1 MNMNDFLDF
10 NSANNQ
16 YSTSEKLDTDDI
28 RNDLLSRIDEALN
41 YLLPQG
47 YVQNNCFY
55 IGDTEGNK
63 GKSLVVQLQGDKQGS
78 WFDFATN
85 QGGDLFN
92 LWAEVRGYGKNEF
105 PKLLTE
111 INEWLGNNPVN
122 AKNALTTEKSSVV
135 QKLPPMDILGKPSA
149 EWNYLDRNNRLLAV
163 VYRYDNDQGK
173 QFRIWDVKSRKA
185 KAPDI
190 RPIYNIPGIIAS
202 KKIILV
208 EGEKTA
214 DALISNSFTATTAM
228 FGANAPIEK
237 TDWSP
242 LQGKELIIWPDNDE
256 AGISYAQRLSK
267 HLTNICSFI
276 SVLSP
281 PDDKKDK
288 WDAFDA
294 VAEKFDIRSFLNTAK
309 SSDPKLPS
317 FTISEFLND
326 ETPMPEDLI
335 SPRLLTPGG
344 LLLIGG
350 APKVGKSDFLINFL
364 IHMAAGESFLGLK
377 PPRPLR
383 IFYLQA
389 EIGYH
394 YMRERIKKL
403 KVSKDTIAK
412 ASSNLVSTT
421 NIQMILNDDGV
432 DTVYKT
438 IAHNF
443 PNQKI
448 DILCID
454 PIRNLFDGGAPNSS
468 ENDNNDMLFLLQ
480 NRIEKLRG
488 VLNPDMGI
496 ILCHHTKK
504 IKKKEV
510 EEDPF
515 QAFSGAG
522 SLRSFYSSGL
532 ILHRPDELDSRI
544 NLYFELRNGSSIPR
558 KIVEKE
564 DNKWVEL
571 NQFSERLI
579 KQDYGNK
586 LDAERHRK
594 SDVVLDLIA
603 EEALKG
609 NLYTSNQ
616 FAEKF
621 ESKASLGGN
630 KTIRE
635 RISVLATKGYIKFTN
650 EATSLG
656 YERCRSKYGL
666 ICVENMEFI
675 NSSGN
680 KQSVLP
686 THFKCPNTGAA
697 LPVENNKIWVLHEE
711 VKS

>member
-16 YSTSEKLDTDDI
+16 YSTPEKLDTDGI
-28 RNDLLSRIDEALN
+28 RHSLLSRIDEALH
-41 YLLPQG
+41 YLLPNG
-47 YVQNNCFY
+47 HVQNNCFY

-92 LWAEVRGYGKNEF
+92 LWAEVRSYGKNEF

-111 INEWLGNNPVN
+111 INKWLGNNPVN
-122 AKNALTTEKSSVV
+122 AKNTSTPKKSSVV

-149 EWNYLDRNNRLLAV
+149 EWNYLDQNNRLLAV
-163 VYRYDNDQGK
+163 VYRYDNEQGK

-190 RPIYNIPGIIAS
+190 RPVYNIPGIIAS

-214 DALISNSFTATTAM
+214 DTLIENGFTATTAM

-242 LQGKELIIWPDNDE
+242 LQGKELVIWPDNDE

-267 HLTNICSFI
+267 YLANICSFI
-276 SVLSP
+276 SVLTP

-294 VAEKFDIRSFLNTAK
+294 VAENFDIRSFLNTAK

-326 ETPMPEDLI
+326 ETPMPQDLI

-364 IHMAAGESFLGLK
+364 IHMAAGEPFLGLK

-403 KVSKDTIAK
+403 KVSKEIIRK

-468 ENDNNDMLFLLQ
+468 ENDNNAMLFFLQ
-480 NRIEKLRG
+480 NRIEKLRSM
-488 VLNPDMGI
+488 LNPDMGI

-571 NQFSERLI
+571 NPYSERLI
-579 KQDYGNK
+579 KQDYGSK

-666 ICVENMEFI
+666 ICVENMEFTN
-675 NSSGN
+675 NSGS

-711 VKS
+711 VES

>member
-1 MNMNDFLDF
+1 MNMNNFLDF

-16 YSTSEKLDTDDI
+16 PQISKQIDVEEI
-28 RNDLLSRIDEALN
+28 RRSLLHRIKEALN

-47 YVQNNCFY
+47 YIQNHCY
-55 IGDTEGNK
+55 YVGDVEGNK
-63 GKSLVVQLQGDKQGS
+63 GKSLVVQLKGNKQGC
-78 WFDFATN
+78 WHDFATN
-85 QGGDLFN
+85 QGGDLLN
-92 LWAEVRGYGKNEF
+92 LWSEVKGYSKSEF

-111 INEWLGNNPVN
+111 INDWLGNDAIYTIAEN
-122 AKNALTTEKSSVV
+122 SSVV
-135 QKLPPMDILGKPSA
+135 QKPPPIDTLGKYSA
-149 EWNYLDRNNRLLAV
+149 KWDYLSQDNKVIAC
-163 VYRYDNDQGK
+163 VYRYDTEHGK
-173 QFRIWDVKSRKA
+173 EFRIWDVENKKSQ
-185 KAPDI
+185 APII
-190 RPIYNIPGIIAS
+190 RPLYNIPQIKNSKTII
-202 KKIILV
+202 IV
-208 EGEKTA
+208 EGEKSA
-214 DALISNSFTATTAM
+214 DALIENGFTATTAM

-237 TDWSP
+237 TDWSH
-242 LQGKELIIWPDNDE
+242 LKDKEVIIWPDNDE
-256 AGISYAQRLSK
+256 AGISYANRLSK

-276 SVLSP
+276 SVLSA

-288 WDAFDA
+288 WDAHDAITENFD
-294 VAEKFDIRSFLNTAK
+294 VRSFLSTAK

-317 FTISEFLND
+317 FTISELLSD
-326 ETPMPEDLI
+326 ISPMPQDLI
-335 SPRLLTPGG
+335 FPRLLTPGG

-364 IHMAAGESFLGLK
+364 IHMAAGESFLRLK
-377 PPRPLR
+377 PPRPLK

-394 YMRERIKKL
+394 YMRERVKKL
-403 KVSKDTIAK
+403 KVSKETIAK
-412 ASSNLVSTT
+412 ASNNLVSTT

-443 PNQKI
+443 SNQKI

-468 ENDNNDMLFLLQ
+468 ENDNNAMLFFLQ
-480 NRIEKLRG
+480 NRIEKLRSM
-488 VLNPDMGI
+488 LNPDMGI

-571 NQFSERLI
+571 NPFGERLVR
-579 KQDYGNK
+579 KSYGEK
-586 LDAERHRK
+586 LDAERDRK
-594 SDVVLDLIA
+594 AEVILNLIRS
-603 EEALKG
+603 ESIKG
-609 NLYTSNQ
+609 NLYTNNQ

-621 ESKASLGGN
+621 ENKEGLGY
-630 KTIRE
+630 IDSISR
-635 RISVLATKGYIKFTN
+635 RISILATKGFIKFN
-650 EATSLG
+650 RNFSELG
-656 YERCRSKYGL
+656 ISNIRSRYGI
-666 ICVENMEFI
+666 ICVENMKFTTPDGKKI
-675 NSSGN
+675 NII
-680 KQSVLP
+680 P
-686 THFKCPNTGAA
+686 THYKSSNIGAV
-697 LPVENNKIWVLHEE
+697 LEVSEPIIWPKNDGADDV
-711 VKS
+711 

>member
-1 MNMNDFLDF
+1 MNDFLDF

-135 QKLPPMDILGKPSA
+135 RKLPPMDILGKPSA
-149 EWNYLDRNNRLLAV
+149 EWNYLDQNNRLLAV

-190 RPIYNIPGIIAS
+190 RPVYNILGIATS

-214 DALISNSFTATTAM
+214 DALIENGFTATTAM

-256 AGISYAQRLSK
+256 AGISYAKRLSK
-267 HLTNICSFI
+267 HLANICSFV

-281 PDDKKDK
+281 PDGKKDK
-288 WDAFDA
+288 WDAHDA

-364 IHMAAGESFLGLK
+364 IHMAAGEPFLGLK

-403 KVSKDTIAK
+403 KVSKEIIRK

-468 ENDNNDMLFLLQ
+468 ENDNNAMLFFLQ

>member
-1 MNMNDFLDF
+1 MDNFLDF

-16 YSTSEKLDTDDI
+16 GQIPKQIDI
-28 RNDLLSRIDEALN
+28 EEIRRSLLHRINEVLN

-47 YVQNNCFY
+47 YIQNHCY
-55 IGDTEGNK
+55 YAGDVEGGK
-63 GKSLVVQLQGDKQGS
+63 GKSLVVQLQGNKQGC
-78 WFDFATN
+78 WHDFATN
-85 QGGDLFN
+85 QGGDLLN
-92 LWAEVRGYGKNEF
+92 LWSEVRGYNKSEF
-105 PKLLTE
+105 SKLLTE
-111 INEWLGNNPVN
+111 INDWLGNSSINPTIW
-122 AKNALTTEKSSVV
+122 KNQPV
-135 QKLPPMDILGKPSA
+135 QKSPPIDTLGKPSKS
-149 EWNYLDRNNRLLAV
+149 WNYFDANNRLSAV
-163 VYRYDNDQGK
+163 VYRYDNEDGK
-173 QFRIWDVKSRKA
+173 QFRIWDVKNKKSQ
-185 KAPDI
+185 APKI
-190 RPIYNIPGIIAS
+190 RPLYNIPGIISS
-202 KKIILV
+202 KKVIIV
-208 EGEKTA
+208 EGEKSA
-214 DALISNSFTATTAM
+214 DALIESGFCATTAM
-228 FGANAPIEK
+228 CGANAPLEK
-237 TDWSP
+237 TDWSH
-242 LQGKELIIWPDNDE
+242 LKDKEVIIWPDNDE
-256 AGISYAQRLSK
+256 AGINYANKLADYLSGK
-267 HLTNICSFI
+267 CSFI

-281 PDDKKDK
+281 PEAKKDK
-288 WDAFDA
+288 WDAYDA
-294 VAEKFDIRSFLNTAK
+294 VAENFDVRSFLNTAK
-309 SSDPKLPS
+309 DLSKKLPS
-317 FTISEFLND
+317 FTISELLSD
-326 ETPMPEDLI
+326 ISPMPQDLI
-335 SPRLLTPGG
+335 FPRLLTPGG

-364 IHMAAGESFLGLK
+364 IHMAAGEPFLGLK
-377 PPRPLR
+377 PPRPLK

-394 YMRERIKKL
+394 YMRERVKKL
-403 KVSKDTIAK
+403 KVSKEIIAK
-412 ASSNLVSTT
+412 SSNNLVSTS
-421 NIQMILNDDGV
+421 NIQMILNDEGIEAV
-432 DTVYKT
+432 CKT
-438 IAHNF
+438 IKHNF
-443 PNQKI
+443 GNNKI
-448 DILCID
+448 DIICID
-454 PIRNLFDGGAPNSS
+454 PIRNLFDGGSPTSS
-468 ENDNNDMLFLLQ
+468 ENDNNAMLFFLQ
-480 NRIEKLRG
+480 NRIEKLRSM
-488 VLNPDMGI
+488 LNPDMGI

-532 ILHRPDELDSRI
+532 ILHRPDELYSRI

-571 NQFSERLI
+571 NPYSERLI
-579 KQDYGNK
+579 KQDYGSK

-666 ICVENMEFI
+666 ICVENMEFTN
-675 NSSGN
+675 NSGS
-680 KQSVLP
+680 KQNVLP

-711 VKS
+711 VES

>member
-1 MNMNDFLDF
+1 MNNFLDF

-16 YSTSEKLDTDDI
+16 SQISKQIDI
-28 RNDLLSRIDEALN
+28 EEIRRSLLHRINEVLN
-41 YLLPQG
+41 HLLPQG
-47 YVQNNCFY
+47 YIQNHCY
-55 IGDTEGNK
+55 YAGDIEGNK
-63 GKSLVVQLQGDKQGS
+63 GKSLVVQLQGNKQGC
-78 WFDFATN
+78 WHDFATN
-85 QGGDLFN
+85 QGGDLLN
-92 LWAEVRGYGKNEF
+92 LWSEVKGYGKSEF

-111 INEWLGNNPVN
+111 INDWLGNIPVSPTIW
-122 AKNALTTEKSSVV
+122 KNQPV
-135 QKLPPMDILGKPSA
+135 QKSPPIDTLGKPSKS
-149 EWNYLDRNNRLLAV
+149 WNYFDQNNRLSAV
-163 VYRYDNDQGK
+163 VYRYDNEDGK
-173 QFRIWDVKSRKA
+173 QFRIWDVKNKKSQ
-185 KAPDI
+185 APKI
-190 RPIYNIPGIIAS
+190 RPLYNIPGIISS
-202 KKIILV
+202 KKVIIV
-208 EGEKTA
+208 EGEKSA
-214 DALISNSFTATTAM
+214 DALIESGFCATTAM
-228 FGANAPIEK
+228 CGANAPLEK
-237 TDWSP
+237 TDWSH
-242 LQGKELIIWPDNDE
+242 LKDKEVIIWPDNDE
-256 AGISYAQRLSK
+256 AGINYANKLADYLSGK
-267 HLTNICSFI
+267 CSFI

-281 PDDKKDK
+281 PEAKKDK
-288 WDAFDA
+288 WDAYDA
-294 VAEKFDIRSFLNTAK
+294 VAENFDVRSFLNTAK
-309 SSDPKLPS
+309 DLSKKLPS
-317 FTISEFLND
+317 FTISELLSD
-326 ETPMPEDLI
+326 ISPMPQDLI
-335 SPRLLTPGG
+335 FPRLLTPGG

-364 IHMAAGESFLGLK
+364 IHMAAGEPFLGLK
-377 PPRPLR
+377 PPRPLK

-394 YMRERIKKL
+394 YMRERVKKL
-403 KVSKDTIAK
+403 KVSKEIIAK
-412 ASSNLVSTT
+412 SSNNLVSTS
-421 NIQMILNDDGV
+421 NIQMILNDEGIEAV
-432 DTVYKT
+432 CKT
-438 IAHNF
+438 IKHNF
-443 PNQKI
+443 GNNKI
-448 DILCID
+448 DIICID
-454 PIRNLFDGGAPNSS
+454 PIRNLFDGGSPTSS
-468 ENDNNDMLFLLQ
+468 ENDNNAMLFFLQ
-480 NRIEKLRG
+480 NRIEKLRSM
-488 VLNPDMGI
+488 LNPDMGI

-532 ILHRPDELDSRI
+532 ILHRPDELYSRI

-571 NQFSERLI
+571 NPYSERLI
-579 KQDYGNK
+579 KQDYGSK

-666 ICVENMEFI
+666 ICVENMEFTN
-675 NSSGN
+675 NSGS
-680 KQSVLP
+680 KQNVLP

-711 VKS
+711 VES

>member
-1 MNMNDFLDF
+1 MNDFLDF

-16 YSTSEKLDTDDI
+16 YSTPEKLDTDDI
-28 RNDLLSRIDEALN
+28 RNSLLSRIDEALH
-41 YLLPQG
+41 YLLPNG

-63 GKSLVVQLQGDKQGS
+63 GKSLVVKLQGDKQGS
-78 WFDFATN
+78 WFDFANN

-105 PKLLTE
+105 PKLLTK
-111 INEWLGNNPVN
+111 INEWLGNNPTIR
-122 AKNALTTEKSSVV
+122 KFQPV

-149 EWNYLDRNNRLLAV
+149 EWNYLDQNNRLLAV

-190 RPIYNIPGIIAS
+190 RPVYNILGIATS

-214 DALISNSFTATTAM
+214 DALIENGFTATTAM
-228 FGANAPIEK
+228 FGANAPLEK

-242 LQGKELIIWPDNDE
+242 LQDKELIIWPDNDE
-256 AGISYAQRLSK
+256 AGISYAKRLSK
-267 HLTNICSFI
+267 HLANICSFV

-281 PDDKKDK
+281 PDGKKDK
-288 WDAFDA
+288 WDAHDA

-364 IHMAAGESFLGLK
+364 IHMAAGEPFLGLK

-403 KVSKDTIAK
+403 KVSKEIIRK

-468 ENDNNDMLFLLQ
+468 ENDNNAMLFFLQ

>member
-1 MNMNDFLDF
+1 MDNFLDF

-16 YSTSEKLDTDDI
+16 GQISKQIDI
-28 RNDLLSRIDEALN
+28 EEIRRSLFHRINEVLN

-47 YVQNNCFY
+47 YIQNHCY
-55 IGDTEGNK
+55 YAGDVEGGK
-63 GKSLVVQLQGDKQGS
+63 GKSLVVQLQGNKQGC
-78 WFDFATN
+78 WHDFATN
-85 QGGDLFN
+85 QGGDLLN
-92 LWAEVRGYGKNEF
+92 LWSEVKGYGKSEF

-111 INEWLGNNPVN
+111 INDWLGNIPVSPTIW
-122 AKNALTTEKSSVV
+122 KNQPV
-135 QKLPPMDILGKPSA
+135 QKSPPIDTLGKPSKS
-149 EWNYLDRNNRLLAV
+149 WNYFDQNNRLSAV
-163 VYRYDNDQGK
+163 VYRYDNEDGK
-173 QFRIWDVKSRKA
+173 QFRIWDVKNKKSQ
-185 KAPDI
+185 APKI
-190 RPIYNIPGIIAS
+190 RPLYNIPGIISS
-202 KKIILV
+202 KKVIIV
-208 EGEKTA
+208 EGEKSA
-214 DALISNSFTATTAM
+214 DALIESGFCATTAM
-228 FGANAPIEK
+228 CGANAPLEK
-237 TDWSP
+237 TDWSH
-242 LQGKELIIWPDNDE
+242 LKDKEVIIWPDNDE
-256 AGISYAQRLSK
+256 AGINYANKLADYLSGK
-267 HLTNICSFI
+267 CSFI
-276 SVLSP
+276 SVLTP
-281 PDDKKDK
+281 PESKKDK
-288 WDAFDA
+288 WDAHDAITESFD
-294 VAEKFDIRSFLNTAK
+294 VRSFLNTAK
-309 SSDPKLPS
+309 DLSKKLPS
-317 FTISEFLND
+317 FTISELLSD
-326 ETPMPEDLI
+326 ISPMPQDLI
-335 SPRLLTPGG
+335 FPRLLTPGG

-403 KVSKDTIAK
+403 KVSKEIIRK
-412 ASSNLVSTT
+412 ASNNLVSTT

-454 PIRNLFDGGAPNSS
+454 PIRNLFDGGAPGSS
-468 ENDNNDMLFLLQ
+468 ENDNNAMLFFLQ
-480 NRIEKLRG
+480 NRIEKLRSM
-488 VLNPDMGI
+488 LNPDMGI

-564 DNKWVEL
+564 NNKWVEL
-571 NQFSERLI
+571 NPYSERLI
-579 KQDYGNK
+579 KQDYGSK

-666 ICVENMEFI
+666 ICVENMEFT
-675 NSSGN
+675 NSSGS

-711 VKS
+711 VES

>member
-1 MNMNDFLDF
+1 MNNFLDF

-16 YSTSEKLDTDDI
+16 SQISKQIDI
-28 RNDLLSRIDEALN
+28 EEIRRSLLHRINEVLN
-41 YLLPQG
+41 HLLPQG
-47 YVQNNCFY
+47 YIQNHCY
-55 IGDTEGNK
+55 YAGDIEGNK
-63 GKSLVVQLQGDKQGS
+63 GKSLVVQLQGNKQGC
-78 WFDFATN
+78 WHDFATN
-85 QGGDLFN
+85 QGGDLLN
-92 LWAEVRGYGKNEF
+92 LWSEVKGYGKSEF

-111 INEWLGNNPVN
+111 INDWLGNIPVSPTIW
-122 AKNALTTEKSSVV
+122 KNQPV
-135 QKLPPMDILGKPSA
+135 QKSPPIDTLGKPSKS
-149 EWNYLDRNNRLLAV
+149 WNYFDQNNRLSAV
-163 VYRYDNDQGK
+163 VYRYDNEDGK
-173 QFRIWDVKSRKA
+173 QFRIWDVKNKKSQ
-185 KAPDI
+185 APKI
-190 RPIYNIPGIIAS
+190 RPLYNIPGIISS
-202 KKIILV
+202 KKVIIV
-208 EGEKTA
+208 EGEKSA
-214 DALISNSFTATTAM
+214 DALIESCFTATTAM
-228 FGANAPIEK
+228 CGANAPLEK
-237 TDWSP
+237 TDWSY
-242 LQGKELIIWPDNDE
+242 LKDKEVIIWPDNDE
-256 AGISYAQRLSK
+256 AGINYANKLADYLSGK
-267 HLTNICSFI
+267 CSFI
-276 SVLSP
+276 SVLRP
-281 PDDKKDK
+281 PNDKKDK
-288 WDAFDA
+288 WDAYDA
-294 VAEKFDIRSFLNTAK
+294 VAENFDVRSFLNTAK
-309 SSDPKLPS
+309 DLSKKLPS
-317 FTISEFLND
+317 FTISELLSD
-326 ETPMPEDLI
+326 ISPMPQDLI
-335 SPRLLTPGG
+335 FPRLLTPGG

-403 KVSKDTIAK
+403 KVSKEIIRK
-412 ASSNLVSTT
+412 ASNNLVSTT

-454 PIRNLFDGGAPNSS
+454 PIRNLFDGGAPGSS
-468 ENDNNDMLFLLQ
+468 ENDNNAMLFFLQ
-480 NRIEKLRG
+480 NRIEKLRSM
-488 VLNPDMGI
+488 LNPDMGI

-564 DNKWVEL
+564 NNKWVEL
-571 NQFSERLI
+571 NPYSERLI
-579 KQDYGNK
+579 KQDYGSK

-666 ICVENMEFI
+666 ICVENMEFT
-675 NSSGN
+675 NSSGS

-711 VKS
+711 VES

>member
-16 YSTSEKLDTDDI
+16 YSVPEKLDTDGI
-28 RNDLLSRIDEALN
+28 RNSLLSRIDEALH
-41 YLLPQG
+41 YLLPNG
-47 YVQNNCFY
+47 HVQNNCFY

-92 LWAEVRGYGKNEF
+92 LWAEVKGYGKNEF

-111 INEWLGNNPVN
+111 INEWLGNAPTNRKFQP
-122 AKNALTTEKSSVV
+122 V

-149 EWNYLDRNNRLLAV
+149 EWNYLDQNNRLLAV
-163 VYRYDNDQGK
+163 VYRYDNEQGK

-190 RPIYNIPGIIAS
+190 RPLYNIPGI
-202 KKIILV
+202 
-208 EGEKTA
+208 KTA
-214 DALISNSFTATTAM
+214 DALIKNGFTATTAM

-256 AGISYAQRLSK
+256 AGINYAQRLSK
-267 HLTNICSFI
+267 HLANICSFV

-288 WDAFDA
+288 WDAHDA

-326 ETPMPEDLI
+326 KTPMPEDLI

-364 IHMAAGESFLGLK
+364 IHMAAGEPFLGLK

-403 KVSKDTIAK
+403 KVSKEIIRK

-421 NIQMILNDDGV
+421 NIQMILNDNGV

-454 PIRNLFDGGAPNSS
+454 PIRNLFDGGAPGSS
-468 ENDNNDMLFLLQ
+468 ENDNNAMLFFLQ
-480 NRIEKLRG
+480 NRIEKLRSM
-488 VLNPDMGI
+488 LNPDMGI

-571 NQFSERLI
+571 NPFSERLI
-579 KQDYGNK
+579 KQDYGSK

-675 NSSGN
+675 NNSGI

-711 VKS
+711 VES

>member
-1 MNMNDFLDF
+1 MNNFLDF

-16 YSTSEKLDTDDI
+16 SQISKQIDI
-28 RNDLLSRIDEALN
+28 EEIRRSLLHRINEVLN
-41 YLLPQG
+41 HLLPQG
-47 YVQNNCFY
+47 YIQNHCY
-55 IGDTEGNK
+55 YAGDIEGNK
-63 GKSLVVQLQGDKQGS
+63 GKSLVVQLQGNKQGC
-78 WFDFATN
+78 WHDFATN
-85 QGGDLFN
+85 QGGDLLN
-92 LWAEVRGYGKNEF
+92 LWSEVKGYGKSEF

-111 INEWLGNNPVN
+111 INDWLGNIPVSPTIW
-122 AKNALTTEKSSVV
+122 KNQPV
-135 QKLPPMDILGKPSA
+135 QKSPPIDTLGKPSKS
-149 EWNYLDRNNRLLAV
+149 WNYFDQNNRLSAV
-163 VYRYDNDQGK
+163 VYRYDNEDGK
-173 QFRIWDVKSRKA
+173 QFRIWDVKNKKSQ
-185 KAPDI
+185 APKI
-190 RPIYNIPGIIAS
+190 RPLYNIPGIISS
-202 KKIILV
+202 KKVIIV
-208 EGEKTA
+208 EGEKSA
-214 DALISNSFTATTAM
+214 DALIESGFCATTAM
-228 FGANAPIEK
+228 CGANAPLEK
-237 TDWSP
+237 TDWSH
-242 LQGKELIIWPDNDE
+242 LKDKEVIIWPDNDE
-256 AGISYAQRLSK
+256 AGINYANKLADYLSGK
-267 HLTNICSFI
+267 CSFI
-276 SVLSP
+276 SVLTP
-281 PDDKKDK
+281 PESKKDK
-288 WDAFDA
+288 WDAHDAITESFD
-294 VAEKFDIRSFLNTAK
+294 VRSFLNTAK
-309 SSDPKLPS
+309 DLSKKLPS
-317 FTISEFLND
+317 FTISELLSD
-326 ETPMPEDLI
+326 ISPMPQDLI
-335 SPRLLTPGG
+335 FPRLLTPGG

-403 KVSKDTIAK
+403 KVSKEIIRK
-412 ASSNLVSTT
+412 ASNNLVSTT

-454 PIRNLFDGGAPNSS
+454 PIRNLFDGGAPGSS
-468 ENDNNDMLFLLQ
+468 ENDNNAMLFFLQ
-480 NRIEKLRG
+480 NRIEKLRSM
-488 VLNPDMGI
+488 LNPDMGI

-564 DNKWVEL
+564 NNKWVEL
-571 NQFSERLI
+571 NPYSERLI
-579 KQDYGNK
+579 KQDYGSK

>member
-16 YSTSEKLDTDDI
+16 YSTPEKLDTDGI
-28 RNDLLSRIDEALN
+28 RNSLLSRIDEVLH
-41 YLLPQG
+41 YLLPNG
-47 YVQNNCFY
+47 HVQNNCFY

-105 PKLLTE
+105 SKLLTE
-111 INEWLGNNPVN
+111 INEWLGNNPTIR
-122 AKNALTTEKSSVV
+122 KFQPV
-135 QKLPPMDILGKPSA
+135 QKLPPIDILGKPSA
-149 EWNYLDRNNRLLAV
+149 EWNYLDHNNRLLAV

-190 RPIYNIPGIIAS
+190 RPLYNIPRIVAS

-214 DALISNSFTATTAM
+214 DALIANGFTATTAM

-237 TDWSP
+237 TNWSP

-256 AGISYAQRLSK
+256 AGINYAKRLSK

-288 WDAFDA
+288 WDAHDA

-403 KVSKDTIAK
+403 KVSKEIIRK

-468 ENDNNDMLFLLQ
+468 ENDNNAMLFFLQ
-480 NRIEKLRG
+480 NRIEKLRSM
-488 VLNPDMGI
+488 LNPDMGI

-532 ILHRPDELDSRI
+532 ILHRPDEHDSRI

-571 NQFSERLI
+571 NPYSERLI
-579 KQDYGNK
+579 KQDYGSK
-586 LDAERHRK
+586 LDSERLRK
-594 SDVVLDLIA
+594 ADVILQLVA
-603 EEALKG
+603 EEAKKG
-609 NLYTSNQ
+609 HLYTGNQ

-621 ESKASLGGN
+621 ENQASLGGS
-630 KTIRE
+630 KTIND
-635 RISVLATKGYIKFTN
+635 RISVLATKGYIKFVRDV
-650 EATSLG
+650 SIFG
-656 YERCRSKYGL
+656 YKEYRSKYGL
-666 ICVENMEFI
+666 MCVQDMEFTD
-675 NSSGN
+675 NLGN
-680 KQSVLP
+680 PHLVLP
-686 THFKCPNTGAA
+686 THFKCPNTGAV
-697 LPVENNKIWVLHEE
+697 LPVENGNVWVLHREE
-711 VKS
+711 NL

>member
-1 MNMNDFLDF
+1 MNNFLDF

-16 YSTSEKLDTDDI
+16 SQISKQIDI
-28 RNDLLSRIDEALN
+28 EEIRRSLLHRINEVLN
-41 YLLPQG
+41 HLLPQG
-47 YVQNNCFY
+47 YIQNHCY
-55 IGDTEGNK
+55 YAGDIEGNK
-63 GKSLVVQLQGDKQGS
+63 GKSLVVQLQGNKQGC
-78 WFDFATN
+78 WHDFATN
-85 QGGDLFN
+85 QGGDLLN
-92 LWAEVRGYGKNEF
+92 LWSEVKGYGKSEF

-111 INEWLGNNPVN
+111 INDWLGNIPVSPTIW
-122 AKNALTTEKSSVV
+122 KNQPV
-135 QKLPPMDILGKPSA
+135 QKSPPIDTLGKPSKS
-149 EWNYLDRNNRLLAV
+149 WNYFDQNNRLSAV
-163 VYRYDNDQGK
+163 VYRYDNEDGK
-173 QFRIWDVKSRKA
+173 QFRIWDVKNKKSQ
-185 KAPDI
+185 APKI
-190 RPIYNIPGIIAS
+190 RPLYNIPGIISS
-202 KKIILV
+202 KKVIIV
-208 EGEKTA
+208 EGEKSA
-214 DALISNSFTATTAM
+214 DALIESGFCATTAM
-228 FGANAPIEK
+228 CGANAPLEK
-237 TDWSP
+237 TDWSH
-242 LQGKELIIWPDNDE
+242 LKDKEVIIWPDNDE
-256 AGISYAQRLSK
+256 AGINYANKLADYLSGK
-267 HLTNICSFI
+267 CSFI
-276 SVLSP
+276 SVLTP
-281 PDDKKDK
+281 PESKKDK
-288 WDAFDA
+288 WDAHDAITESFD
-294 VAEKFDIRSFLNTAK
+294 VRSFLNTAK
-309 SSDPKLPS
+309 DLSKKLPS
-317 FTISEFLND
+317 FTISELLSD
-326 ETPMPEDLI
+326 ISPMPQDLI
-335 SPRLLTPGG
+335 FPRLLTPGG

-403 KVSKDTIAK
+403 KVSKEIIRK
-412 ASSNLVSTT
+412 ASNNLVSTT

-454 PIRNLFDGGAPNSS
+454 PIRNLFDGGAPGSS
-468 ENDNNDMLFLLQ
+468 ENDNNAMLFFLQ
-480 NRIEKLRG
+480 NRIEKLRSM
-488 VLNPDMGI
+488 LNPDMGI

-564 DNKWVEL
+564 NNKWVEL
-571 NQFSERLI
+571 NPYSERLI
-579 KQDYGNK
+579 KQDYGSK

-666 ICVENMEFI
+666 ICVENMEFT
-675 NSSGN
+675 NSSGS

-711 VKS
+711 VES

>member
-1 MNMNDFLDF
+1 MNDFLDF

-16 YSTSEKLDTDDI
+16 YSTPEKLDTDDI
-28 RNDLLSRIDEALN
+28 RNSLLSRIDEALH
-41 YLLPQG
+41 YLLPNG

-105 PKLLTE
+105 PKLLTK
-111 INEWLGNNPVN
+111 INEWLGNNPTIR
-122 AKNALTTEKSSVV
+122 KFQPV

-149 EWNYLDRNNRLLAV
+149 EWNYLDQNNRLLAV

-190 RPIYNIPGIIAS
+190 RPVYNILGIATS

-214 DALISNSFTATTAM
+214 DALIENGFTATTAM
-228 FGANAPIEK
+228 FGANAPLEK

-242 LQGKELIIWPDNDE
+242 LQDKELIIWPDNDE
-256 AGISYAQRLSK
+256 AGISYAKRLSK
-267 HLTNICSFI
+267 HLANICSFV

-281 PDDKKDK
+281 PDGKKDK
-288 WDAFDA
+288 WDAHDA

-364 IHMAAGESFLGLK
+364 IHMAAGEPFLGLK

-403 KVSKDTIAK
+403 KVSKEIIRK

-468 ENDNNDMLFLLQ
+468 ENDNNAMLFFLQ

>member
-1 MNMNDFLDF
+1 MNDFLDF

-16 YSTSEKLDTDDI
+16 YSVPEKLDTDGI
-28 RNDLLSRIDEALN
+28 RNDLLTRIDEALH

-47 YVQNNCFY
+47 YIQNNCFY

-78 WFDFATN
+78 WFDFAAN

-92 LWAEVRGYGKNEF
+92 LWAEVKGYSKNEF

-111 INEWLGNNPVN
+111 INEWLGNKPTNRKFQP
-122 AKNALTTEKSSVV
+122 V

-149 EWNYLDRNNRLLAV
+149 EWNYLDKNNRLLAV

-173 QFRIWDVKSRKA
+173 QFRIWDIKSRKA

-190 RPIYNIPGIIAS
+190 RPLYNIPGIATS

-214 DALISNSFTATTAM
+214 DALIKNGFTATTAM

-256 AGISYAQRLSK
+256 AGISYAERLSK

-403 KVSKDTIAK
+403 KVSKETIAK
-412 ASSNLVSTT
+412 ASDNLVSTT
-421 NIQMILNDDGV
+421 NIQMILNDNGV

-454 PIRNLFDGGAPNSS
+454 PIRNLFDGGAPGSS
-468 ENDNNDMLFLLQ
+468 ENDNNAMLFFLQ
-480 NRIEKLRG
+480 NRIEKLRSM
-488 VLNPDMGI
+488 LNPDMGI

-571 NQFSERLI
+571 NPFSERLI
-579 KQDYGNK
+579 SQDYGNK

-594 SDVVLDLIA
+594 SDVILDLIS

-621 ESKASLGGN
+621 ESKASLGGIR
-630 KTIRE
+630 TIND
-635 RISVLATKGYIKFTN
+635 RISVLATKGYIKFIR
-650 EATSLG
+650 ETSKLG
-656 YERCRSKYGL
+656 YPEHRSKYGL
-666 ICVENMEFI
+666 MCIEDMKFADQF
-675 NSSGN
+675 GN
-680 KQSVLP
+680 QQMLLP
-686 THFKCPNTGAA
+686 THFKCPNTGAV
-697 LPVENNKIWVLHEE
+697 LPVENGNVWILHEE
-711 VKS
+711 ERS

>member
-1 MNMNDFLDF
+1 MDNFLDF

-16 YSTSEKLDTDDI
+16 GQISKQIDVEEVRRS
-28 RNDLLSRIDEALN
+28 LLHRINEVLN

-47 YVQNNCFY
+47 YIQNHCY
-55 IGDTEGNK
+55 YAGDVEGGK
-63 GKSLVVQLQGDKQGS
+63 GKSLVVQLQGNKQGC
-78 WFDFATN
+78 WHDFATN
-85 QGGDLFN
+85 QGGDLLN
-92 LWAEVRGYGKNEF
+92 LWSEVKGYSKSEF

-111 INEWLGNNPVN
+111 INDWLGNNPIYSTAEN
-122 AKNALTTEKSSVV
+122 YSVV
-135 QKLPPMDILGKPSA
+135 QKLPPIDTLGKPSKSC
-149 EWNYLDRNNRLLAV
+149 NYFDQNNRLSAV
-163 VYRYDNDQGK
+163 VYRYDNEDGK
-173 QFRIWDVKSRKA
+173 QFRIWDVKNKKSQ
-185 KAPDI
+185 APKI
-190 RPIYNIPGIIAS
+190 RPLYNIPGIISS
-202 KKIILV
+202 KKVIIV
-208 EGEKTA
+208 EGEKSA
-214 DALISNSFTATTAM
+214 DALIESGFTATTAM
-228 FGANAPIEK
+228 CGANAPLEK
-237 TDWSP
+237 TDWSH
-242 LQGKELIIWPDNDE
+242 LKDKEVIIWPDNDE
-256 AGISYAQRLSK
+256 AGINYANNLAKYLSGK
-267 HLTNICSFI
+267 CSFI
-276 SVLSP
+276 SVLLP
-281 PDDKKDK
+281 PEGKKDK
-288 WDAFDA
+288 WDAYDAIAENFD
-294 VAEKFDIRSFLNTAK
+294 VRSFLSTAK
-309 SSDPKLPS
+309 DLSKKLPS
-317 FTISEFLND
+317 FTISELLSD
-326 ETPMPEDLI
+326 ISPMPQDLI
-335 SPRLLTPGG
+335 FPRLLTPGG

-394 YMRERIKKL
+394 YMRERVKKL
-403 KVSKDTIAK
+403 KVSKETIAK

-421 NIQMILNDDGV
+421 NIQMILNDEGI

-438 IAHNF
+438 IKHNF
-443 PNQKI
+443 GNEKI

-454 PIRNLFDGGAPNSS
+454 PIRNLFDGGSPTSS
-468 ENDNNDMLFLLQ
+468 ENDNNAMLFFLQ
-480 NRIEKLRG
+480 NRIEKLRSL
-488 VLNPDMGI
+488 LNPDMGI

-504 IKKKEV
+504 IKKKDL

-544 NLYFELRNGSSIPR
+544 HLYFELRNGSSIPR
-558 KIVEKE
+558 KIIEKE

-571 NQFSERLI
+571 NPFSERLI
-579 KQDYGNK
+579 RQDYGNK
-586 LDAERHRK
+586 LDSERSRK
-594 SDVVLDLIA
+594 SDVILDLIA

-621 ESKASLGGN
+621 ENKASLGGT

-666 ICVENMEFI
+666 ICVENMEFV
-675 NSSGN
+675 NDSGI
-680 KQSVLP
+680 KQIVLP
-686 THFKCPNTGAA
+686 THFKCPNTGAS

-711 VKS
+711 AES

>member
-1 MNMNDFLDF
+1 MNDFLDF

-16 YSTSEKLDTDDI
+16 YSAPEKLDIEGI
-28 RNDLLSRIDEALN
+28 RNSLLSKIDEALN
-41 YLLPQG
+41 YLLPNG
-47 YVQNNCFY
+47 YVQNNYFY

-63 GKSLVVQLQGDKQGS
+63 GKSLVVQLQGDKKGS

-92 LWAEVRGYGKNEF
+92 LWAEVIGYGKNEF

-122 AKNALTTEKSSVV
+122 AKNTSTTEKSSVV
-135 QKLPPMDILGKPSA
+135 RKLPPMDILGKPSA
-149 EWNYLDRNNRLLAV
+149 EWNYLDQNNRLLAV

-190 RPIYNIPGIIAS
+190 RPVYNIPGIATS

-214 DALISNSFTATTAM
+214 DALIENGFTATTAM

-256 AGISYAQRLSK
+256 AGINYANRLSR

-276 SVLSP
+276 SVLTP

-403 KVSKDTIAK
+403 KVSKEIIRK

-468 ENDNNDMLFLLQ
+468 ENDNNAMLFFLQ
-480 NRIEKLRG
+480 NRIEKLRSM
-488 VLNPDMGI
+488 LNPDMGI

-571 NQFSERLI
+571 NPYSERLI
-579 KQDYGNK
+579 KQDYGSK

-666 ICVENMEFI
+666 ICVENMEFTN
-675 NSSGN
+675 NSGS

-711 VKS
+711 VES

>member
-1 MNMNDFLDF
+1 MNNFLDF

-16 YSTSEKLDTDDI
+16 SQISKQIDI
-28 RNDLLSRIDEALN
+28 EEIRRSLLHRINEVLN
-41 YLLPQG
+41 HLLPQG
-47 YVQNNCFY
+47 YIQNHCY
-55 IGDTEGNK
+55 YAGDIEGNK
-63 GKSLVVQLQGDKQGS
+63 GKSLVVQLQGNKQGC
-78 WFDFATN
+78 WHDFATN
-85 QGGDLFN
+85 QGGDLLN
-92 LWAEVRGYGKNEF
+92 LWSEVKGYGKSEF

-111 INEWLGNNPVN
+111 INDWLGNIPVSPTIW
-122 AKNALTTEKSSVV
+122 KNQPV
-135 QKLPPMDILGKPSA
+135 QKSPPIDTLGKPSKS
-149 EWNYLDRNNRLLAV
+149 WNYFDQNNRLSAV
-163 VYRYDNDQGK
+163 VYRYDNEDGK
-173 QFRIWDVKSRKA
+173 QFRIWDVKNKKSQ
-185 KAPDI
+185 APKI
-190 RPIYNIPGIIAS
+190 RPLYNIPGIISS
-202 KKIILV
+202 KKVIIV
-208 EGEKTA
+208 EGEKSA
-214 DALISNSFTATTAM
+214 DALIESGFTATTAM
-228 FGANAPIEK
+228 CGANAPLEK
-237 TDWSP
+237 TDWSY
-242 LQGKELIIWPDNDE
+242 LKDKEVIIWPDNDE
-256 AGISYAQRLSK
+256 AGINYANKLADYLSGK
-267 HLTNICSFI
+267 CSFI
-276 SVLSP
+276 SVLRP
-281 PDDKKDK
+281 PNDKKDK
-288 WDAFDA
+288 WDAYDA
-294 VAEKFDIRSFLNTAK
+294 VAENFDVRSFLNTAK
-309 SSDPKLPS
+309 DLSKKLPS
-317 FTISEFLND
+317 FTISELLSD
-326 ETPMPEDLI
+326 ISPMPQDLI
-335 SPRLLTPGG
+335 FPRLLTPGG

-403 KVSKDTIAK
+403 KVSKEIIRK
-412 ASSNLVSTT
+412 ASNNLVSTT

-454 PIRNLFDGGAPNSS
+454 PIRNLFDGGAPGSS
-468 ENDNNDMLFLLQ
+468 ENDNNAMLFFLQ
-480 NRIEKLRG
+480 NRIEKLRSM
-488 VLNPDMGI
+488 LNPDMGI

-564 DNKWVEL
+564 NNKWVEL
-571 NQFSERLI
+571 NPYSERLI
-579 KQDYGNK
+579 KQDYGSK

-666 ICVENMEFI
+666 ICVENMEFT
-675 NSSGN
+675 NSSGS

-711 VKS
+711 VES

>member
-1 MNMNDFLDF
+1 MNDFLDF

-16 YSTSEKLDTDDI
+16 YSTPEKLDTDDI
-28 RNDLLSRIDEALN
+28 RNSLLSRIDEALH
-41 YLLPQG
+41 YLLPNG

-173 QFRIWDVKSRKA
+173 QFRIWDIKSRKA

-190 RPIYNIPGIIAS
+190 RPLYNIPGIATS

-214 DALISNSFTATTAM
+214 DALIKNGFTATTAM

-256 AGISYAQRLSK
+256 AGISYAERLSK

-288 WDAFDA
+288 WDAHDA

-309 SSDPKLPS
+309 SFDPKLPS

-403 KVSKDTIAK
+403 KVSKEIIRK
-412 ASSNLVSTT
+412 ASNNLVSTT

-454 PIRNLFDGGAPNSS
+454 PIRNLFDGGAPGSS
-468 ENDNNDMLFLLQ
+468 ENDNNAMLFFLQ
-480 NRIEKLRG
+480 NRIEKLRSM
-488 VLNPDMGI
+488 LNSDMGI

-571 NQFSERLI
+571 NPFGERLVR
-579 KQDYGNK
+579 KTYGEK
-586 LDAERHRK
+586 LDAERDRK
-594 SDVVLDLIA
+594 AEVILNLIRS
-603 EEALKG
+603 ESLKG
-609 NLYTSNQ
+609 NLYTNNQ

-621 ESKASLGGN
+621 ENKEGLGY
-630 KTIRE
+630 IDSISR
-635 RISVLATKGYIKFTN
+635 RISVLSTKGFIKFN
-650 EATSLG
+650 RNFSELG
-656 YERCRSKYGL
+656 ISNIRSKYGIL
-666 ICVENMEFI
+666 CVESMKFI
-675 NSSGN
+675 SPDNEKIN
-680 KQSVLP
+680 IFP
-686 THFKCPNTGAA
+686 THYKSPNVGT
-697 LPVENNKIWVLHEE
+697 VLE
-711 VKS
+711 VKEPIIWPKNDEEDDV